1 MGRRG
6 RRPKPQ
12 RPVRVVVTLSLDPV
26 RDGDLVEMLTRAPSG
41 TRAALVKAALRG
53 ADLRAF
59 LPVPE
64 EEAIE
69 AALDRLGESFDA
81 DV

>member
-12 RPVRVVVTLSLDPV
+12 RPVRVVITLSLDPL
-26 RDGDLVEMLTRAPSG
+26 RDGDLVELLSRVPSG
-41 TRAALVKAALRG
+41 ARAALVKAALRG

-69 AALDRLGESFDA
+69 AALDRLGEIFEA
-81 DV
+81 